1 MAKQLTAHRI
11 SWQKF
16 AALMLA
22 LSLLSASGF
31 ALNHANAQE
40 KTRPIDAITDN
51 SFLIEEAY
59 NQEVG
64 VVQHIFTAVYSKN
77 QDQRPKVRGW
87 QFSFTQEWPILSQDH
102 QFSYTIPFSF
112 THEGSQRRDG
122 IQDVLLNYRYQL
134 LEERESIPAMA
145 PRISLVLPTGSPD
158 RGTGNGVAGLD
169 FSLPVSKKLTDRTA
183 VHFNYGINYFPGAR
197 ARTES
202 GVLSP
207 KRSLVS
213 YNLGASAI
221 WAFSSQVHGLLEWT
235 GSFEESINDNGRAH
249 HNFLTVLSPGLRV
262 AAYNGQDSKQLVF
275 GLATPIGL
283 NRASD
288 NYGVLL
294 YFSFEH
300 NFLSNP

>member
-1 MAKQLTAHRI
+1 MINQLTCQHG
-11 SWQKF
+11 SWQKLAMLF
-16 AALMLA
+16 LA
-22 LSLLSASGF
+22 LLLLSASGF
-31 ALNHANAQE
+31 AVEHGNAQE
-40 KTRPIDAITDN
+40 KARPIDAISDN

-64 VVQHIFTAVYSKN
+64 VVQHIFTAAYSKN

-122 IQDVLLNYRYQL
+122 IEDVLLNYRYQL
-134 LEERESIPAMA
+134 LEERESVPAMA

-158 RGTGNGVAGLD
+158 RGTGNGVVGLD
-169 FSLPVSKKLTDRTA
+169 FTLPISKKLTDRTA
-183 VHFNYGINYFPGAR
+183 VHFNYGISYFPGSR
-197 ARTES
+197 ARTDS

-213 YNLGASAI
+213 YNLGGSAI
-221 WAFSSQVHGLLEWT
+221 WAFSSEIHGLLEWT
-235 GSFEESINDNGRAH
+235 GSFEESINGNGRPRH
-249 HNFLTVLSPGLRV
+249 DFLTVLSPGVRV
-262 AAYNGQDSKQLVF
+262 AAYNGPDSKQLVL
-275 GLATPIGL
+275 GVATPIGL

-300 NFLSNP
+300 GFLSNP